1 MITPPHLLDPYGKDK
16 KVGKYSEY
24 DRASLSLGWR
34 ILAWLVAALV
44 IGGLITWAV
53 LGIRAITSETK
64 GALDKEIAINQG
76 KNQIQSQELFQDL
89 YAKIQ
94 EYDSGIDVLA
104 AAVRRNP
111 SSFNQ
116 TNLDGQILACIG
128 AVKQYNSEAGKI
140 SRGKWMSPDLPFEI
154 DQTDPRFDCKETQR

>member
-1 MITPPHLLDPYGKDK
+1 M
-16 KVGKYSEY
+16 GKYSEY

-44 IGGLITWAV
+44 IGGLLTWAI

-76 KNQIQSQELFQDL
+76 KNQIQSQELFEDL
-89 YAKIQ
+89 HAKIL
-94 EYDSGIDVLA
+94 EYDQGIDVLA

-116 TNLDGQILACIG
+116 TNLDGQILACNA
-128 AVKQYNSEAGKI
+128 AVTQYNAEARKI
-140 SRGKWMSPDLPFEI
+140 SRGKWMSRDLPYEI
-154 DQTDPRFDCKETQR
+154 DQTDARYDCKETQR

>member
-1 MITPPHLLDPYGKDK
+1 M
-16 KVGKYSEY
+16 GKYSEY

-34 ILAWLVAALV
+34 ILAWLIAVLV
-44 IGGLITWAV
+44 IGGLLTWAI

-89 YAKIQ
+89 YAKIL
-94 EYDSGIDVLA
+94 EHDKNLDVA
-104 AAVRRNP
+104 AATLAKTP

-116 TNLDGQILACIG
+116 TNYDGLVMTCNA
-128 AVKQYNSEAGKI
+128 AVTQYNSEAGKV
-140 SRGKWMSPDLPFEI
+140 SRSKWKSPNLPYEI